1 MRKNIYPLIALLS
14 CLLAPSVLFAGEYD
28 GQWLATVNKAS
39 STCKSIGRAIE
50 GDYDAVIKQ
59 EQGQTL
65 TLTVTKTGTVFHG
78 IKLKSGSEK
87 DPHLMRLV
95 ASYLEEAG
103 IISQEMNIEMID
115 TNSGT
120 GDTTWSWSD
129 GLMICGGQYTFT
141 LKRKE

>member
-1 MRKNIYPLIALLS
+1 MRKYIYPLLALLS
-14 CLLAPSVLFAGEYD
+14 CLSAPSPVNAGEYD
-28 GQWLATVNKAS
+28 GLWLATVHKAF
-39 STCKSIGRAIE
+39 STCKTIGRAIE

-78 IKLKSGSEK
+78 LKLKTDAADNSY
-87 DPHLMRLV
+87 LMRLV

-103 IISQEMNIEMID
+103 IISQKMNIEMTD
-115 TNSGT
+115 ADSGT
-120 GDTTWSWSD
+120 GSTTWSWSD